1 MLHERHDRGSLSPGG
16 RVKAYEPDAAS
27 NPRRIGMMRRFWTL
41 KEARTGDPVPGQ
53 AAAGFQ
59 QGARTAEASAPTRGA
74 SVEFLGI
81 TKRYGAAS
89 PAVDDLNLQ
98 VEPGEFLTLLGPS
111 GSGKSTILMLLAGF
125 VAPSAGEIR
134 VDGRDQRRVPPN
146 RRNQGVVFQ
155 NYALF
160 PHMTVRENLAYPL
173 AARGIGGLER
183 EALIARTVE
192 RVRMPEL
199 LARYPHQLSGGQQ
212 QRAALA
218 RAIVFQPP
226 LLLMDEPLS
235 ALDRNLRE
243 EMQYELKE
251 LHRQLRTTII
261 FVTHDQGEALT
272 MSDRVAVLQ
281 SGRLAQ
287 LGRPRDIYE
296 RPISSFVARFLGDA
310 NFIEATVIG
319 SRSGLVEVETA
330 AGRRL
335 LACAP
340 EVMLS
345 AGKAKVMARPEALE
359 LVPRDRSPAPYSPN
373 PTSRLPGRIVR
384 EAFVGGF
391 HRYWLKSDGLEL
403 CAKVPSSARHPALAV
418 GEDVDIVIHAR
429 DLLVMAD

>member
-1 MLHERHDRGSLSPGG
+1 
-16 RVKAYEPDAAS
+16 
-27 NPRRIGMMRRFWTL
+27 MRSFWTL
-41 KEARTGDPVPGQ
+41 SEALNGGSISRD
-53 AAAGFQ
+53 ALAGPDKGAGTVETSRPL
-59 QGARTAEASAPTRGA
+59 QGAGA
-74 SVEFLGI
+74 SVEFIGI
-81 TKRYGAAS
+81 TKRYGAL
-89 PAVDDLNLQ
+89 PAVDDLNLR

-111 GSGKSTILMLLAGF
+111 GSGKSTVLMLLAGF
-125 VAPSAGEIR
+125 VNPSAGKIR
-134 VDGRDQRRVPPN
+134 VDGRELSRVPAN

-173 AARGIGGLER
+173 AARGIGGKER
-183 EALIARTVE
+183 DALIARTAE

-199 LARYPHQLSGGQQ
+199 LDRYPHQLSGGQQ
-212 QRAALA
+212 QRVALA

-296 RPISSFVARFLGDA
+296 RPVSSFVAGFLGDT

-319 SRSGLVEVETA
+319 PVSGLVEIEIA
-330 AGRRL
+330 AGRRF

-340 EVMLS
+340 EALP
-345 AGKAKVMARPEALE
+345 AGRKARAMVRPEALE
-359 LVPRDRSPAPYSPN
+359 LMPADSSAAGAGADPRG
-373 PTSRLPGRIVR
+373 RLVGRIMR

-391 HRYWLKSDGLEL
+391 HRYWLKSDDLEL
-403 CAKVPSSARHPALAV
+403 CAKVPSSARHSAFAV
-418 GEDVDIVIHAR
+418 GEDVDVVIHAK
-429 DLLVMAD
+429 DLLVMTD